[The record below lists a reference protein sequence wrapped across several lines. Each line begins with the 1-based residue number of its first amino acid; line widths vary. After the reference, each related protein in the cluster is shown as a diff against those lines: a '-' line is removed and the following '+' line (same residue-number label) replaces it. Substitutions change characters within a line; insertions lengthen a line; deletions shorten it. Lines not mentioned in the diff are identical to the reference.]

1 MDPDRHSLYGLPES
15 LLSRCPPLELPQVSK
30 QHLIGFAQRLG
41 KAHDLPDE
49 AVAAIEHTIRSCHG
63 DIGGPSLRTVK
74 RMIDRAEIVYAR
86 PLLH

>member
-1 MDPDRHSLYGLPES
+1 MGPTANSRYDLPEP

-30 QHLIGFAQRLG
+30 QYLIGFAQRLG

-49 AVAAIEHTIRSCHG
+49 AVTAIEEIIRSRHG

-74 RMIDRAEIVYAR
+74 RMIERAEIAYTR